1 MISLSGE
8 TTAARGTGQICH
20 PVETVPGYNV
30 AAHGPI
36 RGIRDW
42 VHQSATVARIKNL
55 MSTYRL
61 KNLLLPRSVALIGA
75 SPRQASVGRAIL
87 NNIVKAKF
95 AGEFGLVNPRY
106 AEIDGV
112 ATVASLDKLPF
123 APELVV
129 ITAPPSTV
137 AGLIDEAGR
146 RGTAGA
152 IIITAG
158 LGHGPGS
165 LADAAERVAR
175 KYRMR
180 LIGPNCLGI
189 MVPGVSLNASFSAHM
204 PGEGNLALISQS
216 GAIAAGM
223 VDWAAQRAVGFSGIV
238 SIGDQLDVDIADL
251 LDYFAL
257 DGKTRAILLYI
268 EAIKDARKFM
278 SAARAAARIKPVVV
292 VKSGRMAQG
301 AKAAATHTGA
311 LAGSDAVYDA
321 AFQRAGVV
329 RVTDLR
335 ELFDCAETLGR
346 VNSPSGKR
354 LAILTNGGGLG
365 VLAIDRLVEFG
376 GIPAAI
382 TPDIKAKLNAILPPT
397 WSGSNPVDIVGD
409 ADPARYAA
417 ALELLLADPGN
428 DAVLVMNVQTAI
440 APADV
445 IAVTVTELVAKY
457 RQQNRGWSK
466 PVLAVWVGAEPRVIA
481 VLSSAGIPNYPT
493 GGDAVRGFMH
503 LVWHRE
509 VVEALAQVPPAMPS
523 EFAPDVGTARQIVA
537 AALADG
543 RHWLDPI
550 EIKRLLDA
558 YDIAIV
564 PTFAAA
570 NAEQAVTHAEA
581 IFAQGATVVLKIMSR
596 DIVHKSDV
604 GGVVL
609 NLTSAD
615 AVRKATADILSRAK
629 AQRPDARISGVMV
642 QAMVVKPKARELIL
656 GIADDPT
663 FGTVIVFGRGGTAVE
678 IINDKALAL
687 PPLDLQLAR
696 SLIERTRVSRLL
708 RAYRDV
714 PAVKED
720 AVAMVLVKL
729 SQMAADIPDIHELDI
744 NPLLADKSGVLA
756 VDARIAIGAASKK
769 FAGSGP
775 SNFAVRPYPSQWQR
789 HIEARDGWRL
799 FVRPIRPED
808 EPVIHEFLR
817 HVTSHDLRL
826 RFFAAIKEFSHEFV
840 ARLTQLDYARA
851 MAFVAFDEATGEMVG
866 AVRIYSD
873 LIYRS
878 GEYAILLRSDLK
890 GRGLGWALMQ
900 LIIEYARSEGL
911 KVISGDV
918 LAENTTMLDLCRDLG
933 FEVTHDLIEHDI
945 CNVKLAL

>member
-1 MISLSGE
+1 
-8 TTAARGTGQICH
+8 
-20 PVETVPGYNV
+20 
-30 AAHGPI
+30 
-36 RGIRDW
+36 
-42 VHQSATVARIKNL
+42 
-55 MSTYRL
+55 
-61 KNLLLPRSVALIGA
+61 
-75 SPRQASVGRAIL
+75 
-87 NNIVKAKF
+87 
-95 AGEFGLVNPRY
+95 
-106 AEIDGV
+106 
-112 ATVASLDKLPF
+112 
-123 APELVV
+123 
-129 ITAPPSTV
+129 
-137 AGLIDEAGR
+137 
-146 RGTAGA
+146 
-152 IIITAG
+152 
-158 LGHGPGS
+158 
-165 LADAAERVAR
+165 
-175 KYRMR
+175 
-180 LIGPNCLGI
+180 
-189 MVPGVSLNASFSAHM
+189 
-204 PGEGNLALISQS
+204 
-216 GAIAAGM
+216 
-223 VDWAAQRAVGFSGIV
+223 
-238 SIGDQLDVDIADL
+238 
-251 LDYFAL
+251 
-257 DGKTRAILLYI
+257 
-268 EAIKDARKFM
+268 
-278 SAARAAARIKPVVV
+278 
-292 VKSGRMAQG
+292 
-301 AKAAATHTGA
+301 
-311 LAGSDAVYDA
+311 VYDA

-329 RVTDLR
+329 RVSDLR

-365 VLAIDRLVEFG
+365 VLAIDRLVELG

-440 APADV
+440 AHADE

-457 RQQNRGWSK
+457 RQLNRGWSK
-466 PVLAVWVGAEPRVIA
+466 PVLAVWVGAERRVTD
-481 VLSSAGIPNYPT
+481 VLSGAGIPNYPT

-509 VVEALAQVPPAMPS
+509 VVAALAQVPPAMPG
-523 EFAPDVGTARQIVA
+523 EFMPDVETAREIVA

-558 YDIAIV
+558 YDIAMV
-564 PTFAAA
+564 PTFAAG
-570 NAEQAVTHAEA
+570 NAEQAVAHAEA

-609 NLTSAD
+609 NLTSVD

-629 AQRPDARISGVMV
+629 AQQPDARISGVMV

-729 SQMAADIPDIHELDI
+729 SQMAADIPEIHELDI
-744 NPLLADKSGVLA
+744 NPLLADRNGVLA
-756 VDARIAIGAASKK
+756 VDTRIAIGAASKK

-775 SNFAVRPYPSQWQR
+775 ANFAVRPYPSQWQR
-789 HIEARDGWRL
+789 HIETRDGWRL

-866 AVRIYSD
+866 AVRIHSD
-873 LIYRS
+873 SIYRS

-911 KVISGDV
+911 KAISGDV

-945 CNVKLAL
+945 CIVKLAL